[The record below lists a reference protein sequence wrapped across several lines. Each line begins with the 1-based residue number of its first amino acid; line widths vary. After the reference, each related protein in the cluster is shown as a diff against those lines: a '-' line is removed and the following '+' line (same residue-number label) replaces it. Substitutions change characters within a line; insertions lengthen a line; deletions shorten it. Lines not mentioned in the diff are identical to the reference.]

1 MSSFT
6 EEFDVVVVGAGH
18 AGCEAAM
25 AAARMGLKTAL
36 YTLNVDLI
44 AQMSCNPAVG
54 GIAKG
59 HLVREVDALGGIMGE
74 VTDAVGI
81 QFRLLNTSRGP
92 AVWSPRAQC
101 DKQAYRLKMKEVL
114 ESQPNLKIKQAEVA
128 DLILEPSLVLGR
140 WSLGNP
146 ASPAQESEAHSGEG
160 AGVLDHDHGSN
171 PSKNAFANDQ
181 RPTTNDRVRG
191 IRLRDGRTVGASAV
205 IITTGTFLNGLI
217 HCGEQQYPAGRSGE
231 PAAVLLGEALKQLG
245 LRGCRLKTGTPPRL
259 DGRTIDWSRFQ
270 EQPGDADP
278 TPFSF
283 RTRRV
288 AHHDSQVP
296 CYIAWTTPETHRII
310 RENVHRSPMYSG
322 QIHSIGP
329 RYCPSIEDKI
339 VKFPDKITH
348 QLFLEPEGLNTH
360 ETYVNGMSTSLP
372 VEVQLAILKS
382 IPGLDTAEM
391 MRPGYAI
398 EYDAIDPTELERTLE
413 VKKIAGLFLAG
424 QINGT
429 CGYEEAACQGIMA
442 GINAALKVKR
452 EPPLILDRTEAY
464 TAILIDDLISK
475 GTNEPYRMFTSR
487 AEFRLHLRIDN
498 ADRRLT
504 PHGRRVGLIND
515 AAWAGFQAKQDR
527 LQSLKLLLEK
537 TKLTADMT
545 EQIFAAIPSNCHP
558 ERSDAKPNAA
568 EGPCVSASA
577 TTGIGLPHRAR
588 LWQGGSTTD
597 AETTGPDL
605 SAALGQPLAQLLK
618 RPEITIERLAPILR
632 QIAPDFFDSGLSP
645 VSPVVRLSSATR
657 NDLKSVETEI
667 KYAGYLHQQQ
677 KAIDRLKKA
686 EQRHIPDWFDYR
698 SVSGLSREM
707 QEKLT
712 KIRPRTIAHASN
724 IPGVTPAAV
733 SLVNV
738 FIEIQAKR
746 RQQAVAL

>member
-1 MSSFT
+1 MLFT
-6 EEFDVVVVGAGH
+6 EKFDVVVVGAGH

-25 AAARMGLKTAL
+25 ASARMGLKTAL
-36 YTLNVDLI
+36 YTLNLDLI

-101 DKQAYRLKMKEVL
+101 DKQSYRLKMREVL

-128 DLILEPSLVLGR
+128 DLIVEEGSQPSALASRPESDETHMGTAADDRRRVL
-140 WSLGNP
+140 
-146 ASPAQESEAHSGEG
+146 
-160 AGVLDHDHGSN
+160 
-171 PSKNAFANDQ
+171 
-181 RPTTNDRVRG
+181 G
-191 IRLRDGRTVGASAV
+191 IRLRDGRTVGAKAV

-231 PAAVLLGEALKQLG
+231 PPAVLLGECLKNLG

-259 DGRTIDWSRFQ
+259 DGRTIDWSRFAK
-270 EQPGDADP
+270 QPGDEDP

-283 RTRRV
+283 RTKRV

-296 CYIAWTTPETHRII
+296 CYIAWTTAETHRII

-322 QIHSIGP
+322 QIQSIGP

-339 VKFPDKITH
+339 VKFPDKEMH
-348 QLFLEPEGLNTH
+348 QLFLEPEGLNTY
-360 ETYVNGMSTSLP
+360 EIYVNGMSTSLP

-382 IPGLDTAEM
+382 IPGLENAEM
-391 MRPGYAI
+391 LRPGYAI
-398 EYDAIDPTELERTLE
+398 EYDSIDPTELERTLE
-413 VKKIAGLFLAG
+413 TRKIAGLFLGG

-429 CGYEEAACQGIMA
+429 SGYEEAACQGLMA
-442 GINAALKVKR
+442 GINAALQVKQQ
-452 EPPLILDRTEAY
+452 PPLILDRTEAY

-504 PHGRRVGLIND
+504 PHGRRVGLISD
-515 AAWAGFQAKQDR
+515 EAWADFQAKQER
-527 LQSLKLLLEK
+527 LSQIKKLLEGTRLTPEMLESIEK
-537 TKLTADMT
+537 QKSGKVHVGTAAPGCPA
-545 EQIFAAIPSNCHP
+545 EPSSAGLSSAI
-558 ERSDAKPNAA
+558 
-568 EGPCVSASA
+568 
-577 TTGIGLPHRAR
+577 
-588 LWQGGSTTD
+588 
-597 AETTGPDL
+597 
-605 SAALGQPLAQLLK
+605 GQPLAQLLK
-618 RPEITIERLAPILR
+618 RPEVTVEQLVPALKNLAPE
-632 QIAPDFFDSGLSP
+632 FFA
-645 VSPVVRLSSATR
+645 RNSSASSAIFISSEVR
-657 NDLKSVETEI
+657 NELKSVETEI
-667 KYAGYLHQQQ
+667 KYEGYLLQQQ
-677 KAIDRLKKA
+677 RGMERLKKS
-686 EQRHIPDWFDYR
+686 EQHSIPEWFDYR

-712 KIRPRTIAHASN
+712 KVRPRTIGQASR

-738 FIEIQAKR
+738 YIEIQAR
-746 RQQAVAL
+746 RREQAAAL